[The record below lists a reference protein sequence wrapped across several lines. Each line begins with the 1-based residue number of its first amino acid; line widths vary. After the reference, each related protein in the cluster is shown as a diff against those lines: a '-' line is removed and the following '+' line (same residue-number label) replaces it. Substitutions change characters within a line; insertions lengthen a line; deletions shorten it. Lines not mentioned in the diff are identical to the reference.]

1 VIRIFLVDDHAVV
14 RHGLKQILS
23 EAIPGSSFQ
32 EAGSAEEALARVRA
46 SSFDIVILDI
56 SLPGESGLDFL
67 KEIKQIQPNL
77 PVLIL
82 SVYPEEEFAVRTLRA
97 GAAGYVTK
105 QSASTELVD
114 AVRKVVGGGLY
125 VTAVLA
131 EKLAEDVQKG
141 AAQAPHE
148 RLSDR
153 EYQVF
158 RLLGLGKSVTQ
169 AADELSL
176 SVQTVSTYRSRIL
189 QKMGMSSNAD
199 LVEYVFRNRPFQWRA
214 EL

>member
-1 VIRIFLVDDHAVV
+1 VIRILLVDDHAVV
-14 RHGLKQILS
+14 RRGLKQILS
-23 EAIPGSSFQ
+23 EAIRGSSFQ
-32 EAGSAEEALARVRA
+32 EAGSAEEALTRVRA
-46 SSFDIVILDI
+46 SSFDVVILDI
-56 SLPGESGLDFL
+56 SLPGENGLDAL

-114 AVRKVVGGGLY
+114 AVRKVIGGGLY
-125 VTAVLA
+125 VTSALA
-131 EKLAEDVQKG
+131 ERLAEDVQKG
-141 AAQAPHE
+141 AAQVPHE
-148 RLSDR
+148 RLSNR

-158 RLLGLGKSVTQ
+158 RLLGHGKSVTQ

-176 SVQTVSTYRSRIL
+176 SVQTVSTYRPRIL

-199 LVEYVFRNRPFQWRA
+199 LVEYVFCNRPSQ
-214 EL
+214 

>member
-1 VIRIFLVDDHAVV
+1 MIRILLVDDHAVV

-32 EAGSAEEALARVRA
+32 EAGSAEEALTRVRA

-56 SLPGESGLDFL
+56 SLPGENGLESL

-114 AVRKVVGGGLY
+114 AVRKV
-125 VTAVLA
+125 
-131 EKLAEDVQKG
+131 ESG
-141 AAQAPHE
+141 AACTSRPRSPRDSPRMFRREPLRHLTRDSRTASTRFFVSWAWE
-148 RLSDR
+148 R
-153 EYQVF
+153 
-158 RLLGLGKSVTQ
+158 
-169 AADELSL
+169 A
-176 SVQTVSTYRSRIL
+176 SRRPPT
-189 QKMGMSSNAD
+189 SS
-199 LVEYVFRNRPFQWRA
+199 P
-214 EL
+214 

>member
-1 VIRIFLVDDHAVV
+1 MIRILLVDDHAVV

-32 EAGSAEEALARVRA
+32 EAGSVEEALARVRA

-125 VTAVLA
+125 VTAALA

-176 SVQTVSTYRSRIL
+176 SVQTVSTFRSRIL

-199 LVEYVFRNRPFQWRA
+199 LVEYVFRNRPFR
-214 EL
+214 